1 MILTQPI
8 QVTNVMTMPPFLQ
21 NGGDAGVHL
30 RAMDWSQH
38 PFGPPEH
45 WPALLQSMTSLVLR
59 SRQPMFVIWGPDY
72 HLIYNDG
79 YAEICGDRHPAALGA
94 KLLDVWTDIRPVV
107 ESMAK
112 QVYAGESLFI
122 PDLEVR
128 LRRNGQSEEAHFSF
142 SHTPL
147 QHEDGTISGMFCA
160 CTETTKEIML
170 RRELEHERARLG
182 KMFEE
187 APSFIAMVKGPDHV
201 FEIANPAYMTLVGHR
216 DIIGKS
222 VAVALPEVLSQ
233 GYVAMLDTVVATNKA
248 IRIDGAKV
256 ALQRVANG
264 PTEDRFV
271 DFVYQP
277 MLNAAGEVTGIF
289 ADGVDVTDRTHAL
302 SALQSSEQFLQ
313 SVLGASSDCIKV
325 LDLQGRLI
333 FMSAGGRQVMEVP
346 EDQQIE
352 GSFWPGFWNGERNA
366 DAVKAL
372 ESAKVGNAA
381 SFQGYADTFAGNAR
395 FWDVRVTP
403 MLDDSGKAER
413 ILAVSRDISYLKRIE
428 EEREHL
434 MHELSHRLKNAFSMV
449 QSVISQTLRQATS
462 VQGARETL
470 SGRVRALADAQD
482 ILTKSVIGEMQIEEV
497 VLAALLPHRTGEGRF
512 SVTGP
517 AAIINGRQGL
527 GLSLALHELCTNAT
541 KYGALSNNDGQVHIL
556 WDVQAEGTF
565 MFDWTE
571 SGGPQVKKPER
582 NGFGSVLIEKVV
594 ATYFEGSATLDFEP
608 SGVSF
613 RLSGNIA
620 VPDLPAGTDPY

>member
-79 YAEICGDRHPAALGA
+79 YAEICGDRHPAAQGA
-94 KLLDVWTDIRPVV
+94 KLLDVWTDIRSVV

-201 FEIANPAYMTLVGHR
+201 FEMANSAYMTLVGHR

-222 VAVALPEVLSQ
+222 VVVALPEVLSQ
-233 GYVAMLDTVVATNKA
+233 GYIAMLDTVVATNKA

-289 ADGVDVTDRTHAL
+289 ADGVDVTDRTQAL

-352 GSFWPGFWNGERNA
+352 GSFWPEFWNGERNA

-517 AAIINGRQGL
+517 ASIINGRQGL

-565 MFDWTE
+565 TFDWTE

-594 ATYFEGSATLDFEP
+594 ATYFEGSATLDFES
-608 SGVSF
+608 SGVLF

>member
-8 QVTNVMTMPPFLQ
+8 QVTNDMTMPPFLQ
-21 NGGDAGVHL
+21 NGGTAGAYL

-38 PFGPPEH
+38 PFGPPKH
-45 WPALLQSMTSLVLR
+45 WPVLLQSMTSLVLR
-59 SRQPMFVIWGPDY
+59 SRQPMLLTWGPDF
-72 HLIYNDG
+72 LMIYNDG
-79 YAEICGDRHPAALGA
+79 FAEICGDRHPAAEG
-94 KLLDVWTDIRPVV
+94 KNIFDVWSEVRDVFQPMGER
-107 ESMAK
+107 
-112 QVYAGESLFI
+112 VYAGESI
-122 PDLEVR
+122 YIEDIEVQ
-128 LRRNGQSEEAHFSF
+128 LHRNGQNEDAHFSF
-142 SHTPL
+142 SYSPL
-147 QHEDGTISGMFCA
+147 PEENGKIPGMFCV
-160 CTETTKEIML
+160 CTEKTKEIML
-170 RRELEHERARLG
+170 RRDLEHERARLG

-187 APSFIAMVKGPDHV
+187 APSFIAMVKGPDHI

-222 VAVALPEVLSQ
+222 VAVALPEVRSQ
-233 GYVAMLDTVVATNKA
+233 AYIAMLDTVLATNKA

-256 ALQRVANG
+256 SLQRVADG
-264 PTEDRFV
+264 PIEDRFV

-277 MLNAAGEVTGIF
+277 MLNSAGEVTGIF

-333 FMSAGGRQVMEVP
+333 FMSAGGRQVMEVS

-352 GSFWPGFWNGERNA
+352 GNFWPGFWNGEKNA
-366 DAVKAL
+366 DALKAL
-372 ESAKVGNAA
+372 ESAKAGNAA

-403 MLDDSGKAER
+403 MLGDNGKAER

-449 QSVISQTLRQATS
+449 QSVISQTLRQAYS
-462 VQGARETL
+462 VQGVREIL

-497 VLAALLPHRTGEGRF
+497 VLAALLPHQTGEGRF
-512 SVTGP
+512 SVSGP
-517 AAIINGRQGL
+517 DAVINGRQGL

-541 KYGALSNNDGQVHIL
+541 KYGALSNGEGQVDIR
-556 WDVQAEGTF
+556 WDVQAGGTF
-565 MFDWTE
+565 TLDWTE

-582 NGFGSVLIEKVV
+582 SGFGSVLIEKVV
-594 ATYFEGSATLDFEP
+594 ATYFEGSATLDFDP

-620 VPDLPAGTDPY
+620 VPDPPAGTDPY